1 MASHPIGMNR
11 LRILASIVLLLGA
24 LYLAVGISSWLQY
37 RNVLQTFAYYGI
49 SNDIQMSVPEIA
61 SARNRLLSGAI
72 EFPLAGIIVLCV
84 GVGLRFAK
92 LWARRV
98 WLVVVSFL
106 TLFHIVRLC
115 QDYQLHNQL
124 VLLRIVEVFFIGS
137 VAVLSW
143 SWLHWQSGGDGP
155 AEESRAI

>member
-1 MASHPIGMNR
+1 MNK
-11 LRILASIVLLLGA
+11 LRILASIVLLLGG
-24 LYLAVGISSWLQY
+24 LYLAIGISSYLQY
-37 RNVLQTFAYYGI
+37 RHVLQTFAYYGV
-49 SNDIQMSVPEIA
+49 SDEIQMSVPEIA

-84 GVGLRFAK
+84 GIGLRFAK

-98 WLVVVSFL
+98 WLVVVVAFL
-106 TLFHIVRLC
+106 TLFHIARLF
-115 QDYQLHNQL
+115 QDYQFHNQR
-124 VLLRIVEVFFIGS
+124 VLLRIVEVFLIGS

-143 SWLHWQSGGDGP
+143 SWLHRKSDGDGS

>member
-1 MASHPIGMNR
+1 MNK
-11 LRILASIVLLLGA
+11 LRILASIVLLLGGV
-24 LYLAVGISSWLQY
+24 YLAIGISSFLQY
-37 RNVLQTFAYYGI
+37 RQVLQTFAYYGV
-49 SNDIQMSVPEIA
+49 SDEIQMSVPEIA
-61 SARNRLLSGAI
+61 SARNRLLASAI

-84 GVGLRFAK
+84 GVGLRFSK

-106 TLFHIVRLC
+106 PLLHIARLF
-115 QDYQLHNQL
+115 QDHQLHNPG
-124 VLLRIVEVFFIGS
+124 VLLRIAEIFFIGS

-143 SWLHWQSGGDGP
+143 SWLHRKTNGDGP

>member
-61 SARNRLLSGAI
+61 SARNRLLAGAI
-72 EFPLAGIIVLCV
+72 EFSAVGIVVLCV
-84 GVGLRFAK
+84 GVGLRFSK
-92 LWARRV
+92 PWARSV
-98 WLVVVSFL
+98 WLVAVSVL
-106 TLFHIVRLC
+106 TLFHLAR
-115 QDYQLHNQL
+115 
-124 VLLRIVEVFFIGS
+124 
-137 VAVLSW
+137 
-143 SWLHWQSGGDGP
+143 
-155 AEESRAI
+155 